1 MASRRTQ
8 RFILAVG
15 THDNPTSILIGFEV
29 VPLVK
34 CLFPKNGSMTVILTE
49 RSRITFVEIFLL
61 QAVIAG
67 FGVIVFLLVLL
78 LANAL
83 IFTVQLENILEL

>member
-1 MASRRTQ
+1 MAV
-8 RFILAVG
+8 ILA
-15 THDNPTSILIGFEV
+15 
-29 VPLVK
+29 
-34 CLFPKNGSMTVILTE
+34 E

-78 LANAL
+78 LANTL
-83 IFTVQLENILEL
+83 ILTVQLENILEL